1 MGEILVEARD
11 VKKYFPVNRG
21 LIVLKHLGDIK
32 AVDGVSFTIGKGETF
47 GLVGESG
54 CGKTTTARLI
64 LLLETLT
71 GGTILFD
78 GKDTSELSRPELR
91 KYRASV
97 QAVFQDPYSSLSP
110 RMRVGTII
118 AEPVIISGA
127 ISRNGLNDRIA
138 EVIKM
143 VGLRRDAMELYPH
156 EFSGGQRQR
165 IAIARA
171 LASNPKLIILDEP
184 VSALDVSIRAQIM
197 NLLYDIQQKLSVSYL
212 LIAHN
217 LAVVK
222 HMSKTTGVMYMG
234 KLVEVAESE
243 ELYRYPLHPYT
254 QALLSA
260 ALPSHPDDHRE
271 EILLPGEVSTPFNPP
286 PGCRLYRRCLY
297 AKPVCSEQE
306 PPLKEVSSGH
316 FVACH
321 LH

>member
-1 MGEILVEARD
+1 MDNILLEARD
-11 VKKYFPVNRG
+11 IKKYFPVTSG
-21 LIVLKHLGDIK
+21 LIFTKQFGVIK
-32 AVDGVSFTIGKGETF
+32 AVDSISFTINKGETF

-54 CGKTTTARLI
+54 CGKTTTAKLI

-71 GGTILFD
+71 SGTIRFD
-78 GKDTSELSRPELR
+78 SQDISKLSGSSLK
-91 KYRASV
+91 KYRSTV

-110 RMRVGTII
+110 RMLVGDII
-118 AEPVIISGA
+118 AEPIVVNHILPRKA
-127 ISRNGLNDRIA
+127 VKERIA
-138 EVIKM
+138 EVLKV
-143 VGLRRDAMELYPH
+143 VGLRHDAHELYPH

-197 NLLYDIQQKLSVSYL
+197 NLLHDLQQDLGITYL

-222 HMSKTTGVMYMG
+222 HMSKTVGVMYLG

-243 ELYRYPLHPYT
+243 ELYFHPLHPYT

-260 ALPSHPDDHRE
+260 ALPSHPDEKRE
-271 EILLPGEVSTPFNPP
+271 EIVLPGEVSTPFNPP
-286 PGCRLYRRCLY
+286 PGCRLYRRCFN
-297 AKPVCSEQE
+297 AKPICSEE
-306 PPLKEVSSGH
+306 DPPLKEVSSGH
-316 FVACH
+316 FVSCH
-321 LH
+321 LY

>member
-21 LIVLKHLGDIK
+21 VIVLKHLGDIK

-78 GKDTSELSRPELR
+78 GKDISKLSGPELK

-127 ISRNGLNDRIA
+127 ISRNGLKDRIA
-138 EVIKM
+138 EVINM

-197 NLLYDIQQKLSVSYL
+197 NLLYDLQQKLGVSYL

-222 HMSKTTGVMYMG
+222 HMSKVTGVMYMG

-243 ELYRYPLHPYT
+243 ELYRHPLHPYT

-271 EILLPGEVSTPFNPP
+271 EIVLPGEVSTPFNPP

-297 AKPVCSEQE
+297 ARPVCSEQY
-306 PPLKEVSSGH
+306 PPLKEVSRGH
-316 FVACH
+316 FVACG

>member
-1 MGEILVEARD
+1 MGEILVEARE
-11 VKKYFPVNRG
+11 VKKYFPVSRG
-21 LIVLKHLGDIK
+21 VIVLKHLGDIK
-32 AVDGVSFTIGKGETF
+32 AVDGISFTIGKGETF

-71 GGTILFD
+71 SGTIFFD
-78 GKDTSELSRPELR
+78 GKNISELSGPELR

-118 AEPVIISGA
+118 AEPLIIGGA
-127 ISRNGLNDRIA
+127 ISRNGLKDRIA

-165 IAIARA
+165 IAVARA

-184 VSALDVSIRAQIM
+184 VSALDVSIRAQVM
-197 NLLYDIQQKLSVSYL
+197 NLLYDIQQRLGVSYL

-222 HMSKTTGVMYMG
+222 HMSKVTGVMYMG

-243 ELYRYPLHPYT
+243 ELYRHPLHPYT

-260 ALPSHPDDHRE
+260 ALPSHPDDLRE
-271 EILLPGEVSTPFNPP
+271 EIILPGEVSTPFNPP
-286 PGCRLYRRCLY
+286 PGCRLYRRCLH
-297 AKPVCSEQE
+297 ARPVCSEQE
-306 PPLKEVSSGH
+306 PPLIEVSSGH

-321 LH
+321 PR

>member
-11 VKKYFPVNRG
+11 VKKYFPVNTG
-21 LIVLKHLGDIK
+21 VIVLKHLGDIK

-64 LLLETLT
+64 LLLETMT

-78 GKDTSELSRPELR
+78 GKDISKLSGPEL
-91 KYRASV
+91 KNYRASV

-118 AEPVIISGA
+118 AEPAVISGA
-127 ISRNGLNDRIA
+127 ISRNGLKDRIA
-138 EVIKM
+138 EVIDM

-171 LASNPKLIILDEP
+171 LASNPRLIILDEP

-197 NLLYDIQQKLSVSYL
+197 NLLYDLQQKLGVSYL
-212 LIAHN
+212 FIAHN

-222 HMSKTTGVMYMG
+222 HMSRVTGVMYMG

-243 ELYRYPLHPYT
+243 ELYLHPLHPYT

-260 ALPSHPDDHRE
+260 ALPSHPDEQRE
-271 EILLPGEVSTPFNPP
+271 EIVLPGEVSTPFNPP

-297 AKPVCSEQE
+297 AKPICFEQD
-306 PPLKEVSSGH
+306 PPLKEVSCGH
-316 FVACH
+316 LVACH